1 VVRLRATWLW
11 GEERRGDRGLLITL
25 LLLLLLLLLL
35 VVAGRATVETGK
47 QLLQV
52 RHDEGG

>member
-1 VVRLRATWLW
+1 VVRLRATWLG
-11 GEERRGDRGLLITL
+11 GEERRGDRGLLIT